1 MYDMEDKVTVGKIEY
16 SVTYKVKGEELEDLI
31 DLTITDVFHHG
42 ESVYA
47 NIKKEGLLDT
57 LYNRILD
64 SKISS
69 W

>member
-31 DLTITDVFHHG
+31 DLTIIDVFYNG
-42 ESVYA
+42 KSVLSD
-47 NIKKEGLLDT
+47 IKKAHLLDT